1 MLRGSSPIQ
10 LSQLDISPAIQA
22 GALEQQAAVN
32 LSSSINQAIQN
43 FQVKQEEKEQEK
55 IGISAIQSMLGI
67 DDPNVAKAV
76 YKDPAVRDAYQKQAE
91 LTAKPKGT
99 VLTFKQIQ
107 SYKNQGYDVDA
118 TPLGGGQF
126 LATKISPFA
135 GPSTVVKVGDE
146 GGVAEKLVVQR
157 DKEFNEQYESQIV
170 PVLNTL
176 PNLEAME
183 NLLSVVDE
191 EGGVITGF
199 GADIELAL
207 KSLGN
212 RFGADFSDVATTQE
226 YIGLVGNQ
234 VAQVIT
240 AFGAGTGLSDA
251 DREFAKGIAGG
262 QISMDKK
269 ALKRLVKIM
278 KDKGKRQIELYNQ
291 RVDRAA
297 GVKGIGE
304 QNAQF
309 LLANKVQDEQ
319 YNPFFDY
326 ETNLVPQY
334 SPTAEPTPGMPL
346 IDPDLQA
353 DMEARKIVL
362 P

>member
-32 LSSSINQAIQN
+32 LASSVNQAIQN

-91 LTAKPKGT
+91 LAAKPKGT
-99 VLTFKQIQ
+99 VLTFEQIQ

-146 GGVAEKLVVQR
+146 GGVAERLVVKR
-157 DKEFNEQYESQIV
+157 DEEFNKQYDSQIV

-183 NLLSVVDE
+183 NLLNIVDE

-262 QISMDKK
+262 QITMDKK

-309 LLANKVQDEQ
+309 LLANKVPDEQ
-319 YNPFFDY
+319 YTPFFDY
-326 ETNLVPQY
+326 KTNLVPQY
-334 SPTAEPTPGMPL
+334 SPTAEPTPGNPL
-346 IDPDLQA
+346 IDSDLQA
-353 DMEARKIVL
+353 DMESRGIVL

>member
-1 MLRGSSPIQ
+1 
-10 LSQLDISPAIQA
+10 
-22 GALEQQAAVN
+22 LEAEAAVN
-32 LSSSINQAIQN
+32 LAGSINQAIQN
-43 FQVKQEEKEQEK
+43 FQVKQEQKEQEK

-67 DDPNVAKAV
+67 DDPNLAKAV
-76 YKDPAVRDAYQKQAE
+76 YKDPAVRDAYQKQTE
-91 LTAKPKGT
+91 LATKPKGS
-99 VLTFKQIQ
+99 VVTFERIQ
-107 SYKNQGYDVDA
+107 QLKNLGYDVDA
-118 TPLGGGQF
+118 TPLGEGQF

-146 GGVAEKLVVQR
+146 GGVAEKLVLQR
-157 DKEFNEQYESQIV
+157 SKEIDEQYESQIV

-183 NLLSVVDE
+183 NLLSIVDE

-262 QISMDKK
+262 QITMDKK

-309 LLANKVQDEQ
+309 LLSARIPNEQ
-319 YNPFFDY
+319 YTPFFDY
-326 ETNLVPQY
+326 KTNLVPQY

-346 IDPDLQA
+346 IDADLQL
-353 DMEARKIVL
+353 DMESRGIVL